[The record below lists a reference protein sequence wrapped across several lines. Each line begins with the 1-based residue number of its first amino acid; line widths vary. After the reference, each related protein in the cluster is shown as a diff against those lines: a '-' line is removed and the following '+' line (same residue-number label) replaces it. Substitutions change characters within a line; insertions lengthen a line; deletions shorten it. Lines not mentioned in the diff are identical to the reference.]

1 MIENRPRIETL
12 QIMILKTMRKHSF
25 LRDSVLATT
34 FLSITF
40 VSCSDL
46 NKPVQASLQNEVDS
60 LSYSLGYLYGKQF
73 TPAGYTDFDYQNF
86 VAGFQEGASGSDG
99 MITEDDMM
107 QSIQILQMKLEKMTT
122 DQNQAKAEQNRAAA
136 QAFLDENAKRPEVV
150 ITESGLQYEVLVEG
164 TGVSPTAQDQ
174 VEVHYR
180 GTLLDGRVFDSSY
193 DRGQTATFPLANV
206 IAGWT
211 EGVQYMKEGAKFKFY
226 IPADL
231 GYGDNP
237 RPGGIIEPG
246 HLLIFEVELID
257 VK

>member
-1 MIENRPRIETL
+1 
-12 QIMILKTMRKHSF
+12 MRKQRY
-25 LRDSVLATT
+25 LRNYVLTLT
-34 FLSITF
+34 LSGLTLA
-40 VSCSDL
+40 SCSDL
-46 NKPVQASLQNEVDS
+46 NKPVQASLQNDVDS

-86 VAGFQEGASGSDG
+86 VAGFQEGAAGNDG
-99 MITEDDMM
+99 IITEDDMM
-107 QSIQILQMKLEKMTT
+107 QSIQLLQMKLEKMTA
-122 DQNQAKAEQNRAAA
+122 DQNQSKAQENRAEG

-164 TGVSPTAQDQ
+164 TGTSPTAQDQ
-174 VEVHYR
+174 VEVHYK
-180 GTLLDGRVFDSSY
+180 GTLIDGRVFDSSY

-231 GYGDNP
+231 AYGDNP

>member
-1 MIENRPRIETL
+1 
-12 QIMILKTMRKHSF
+12 MRK
-25 LRDSVLATT
+25 LRYLINSVLPLA
-34 FLSITF
+34 LSSLIF
-40 VSCSDL
+40 ASCSDL
-46 NKPVQASLQNEVDS
+46 NKPVQASLQNDVDS

-86 VAGFQEGASGSDG
+86 VAGFQQGADGNEGA
-99 MITEDDMM
+99 ITEDDMM
-107 QSIQILQMKLEKMTT
+107 QSIQLLQMKLEKMTA
-122 DQNQAKAEQNRAAA
+122 DQNQSKAQQNRADG

-164 TGVSPTAQDQ
+164 TGSNPTAQDQ

-180 GTLLDGRVFDSSY
+180 GTLIDGRVFDSSY

-231 GYGDNP
+231 AYGDNP

-257 VK
+257 IK

>member
-1 MIENRPRIETL
+1 
-12 QIMILKTMRKHSF
+12 MRKQQN
-25 LRDSVLATT
+25 LRNSILL
-34 FLSITF
+34 LSTMTLLLS
-40 VSCSDL
+40 SCGDL
-46 NKPVQASLQNEVDS
+46 NKPVEASLQNDVDS

-73 TPAGYTDFDYQNF
+73 NPAGYTDFDYANF
-86 VAGFQEGASGSDG
+86 VAGLQQGSAGNDGA
-99 MITEDDMM
+99 ITEDEMM
-107 QSIQILQMKLEKMTT
+107 QSIQIFQMKLEKMTT
-122 DQNQAKAEQNRAAA
+122 DQNQLKAEQNRAEA
-136 QAFLDENAKRPEVV
+136 QAFLDENAKRSEVV
-150 ITESGLQYEVLVEG
+150 ITESGLQYEILEEG
-164 TGVSPTAQDQ
+164 TGVSPTAEDQ